1 MLISDIVPYARNARN
16 NERAIPAVADSIRE
30 FGLRGTIGL
39 ESRENPVIVFG
50 HTRVEA
56 CKSLGWTEIPDEKIE
71 FCDDLTPEQVKAFRI
86 ADNKTGDIATYNK
99 LHSASELAAG
109 DAMMKAR
116 KEENYR
122 DIADAEL
129 HPGRGPAGI
138 PARRLLH
145 RDRKRR

>member
-1 MLISDIVPYARNARN
+1 MGGRGSSSRTAGRTLPGGAKAMTV
-16 NERAIPAVADSIRE
+16 EFADGGKMVFKQGNDRLMSSGSIDSR
-30 FGLRGTIGL
+30 FSPVMDVNTDLRGL
-39 ESRENPVIVFG
+39 YDRA
-50 HTRVEA
+50 VE
-56 CKSLGWTEIPDEKIE
+56 KGFK
-71 FCDDLTPEQVKAFRI
+71 VH
-86 ADNKTGDIATYNK
+86 

-109 DAMMKAR
+109 DARMKAR

>member
-1 MLISDIVPYARNARN
+1 MTVEFADGRKMTFKQGNGVLMSSGSIDSRFSPVMNAD
-16 NERAIPAVADSIRE
+16 AD
-30 FGLRGTIGL
+30 LRGL
-39 ESRENPVIVFG
+39 HDRA
-50 HTRVEA
+50 VE
-56 CKSLGWTEIPDEKIE
+56 KGFKVT
-71 FCDDLTPEQVKAFRI
+71 
-86 ADNKTGDIATYNK
+86 

-109 DAMMKAR
+109 DARMKAR

-129 HPGRGPAGI
+129 HPERGPAGI

>member
-1 MLISDIVPYARNARN
+1 MMDGRGSSSRTAGRSLPGGAKAMTV
-16 NERAIPAVADSIRE
+16 EFADGRKMTFKQGNGVLMSSGSIDSR
-30 FGLRGTIGL
+30 FSPVMNVNTDLRGMYD
-39 ESRENPVIVFG
+39 RA
-50 HTRVEA
+50 VE
-56 CKSLGWTEIPDEKIE
+56 KGY
-71 FCDDLTPEQVKAFRI
+71 
-86 ADNKTGDIATYNK
+86 KTT

-109 DAMMKAR
+109 DARMKAR